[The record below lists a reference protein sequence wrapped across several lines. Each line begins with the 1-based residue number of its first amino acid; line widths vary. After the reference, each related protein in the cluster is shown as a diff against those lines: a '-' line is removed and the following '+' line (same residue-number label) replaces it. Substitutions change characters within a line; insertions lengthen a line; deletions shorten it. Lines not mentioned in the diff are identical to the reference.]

1 MGSYY
6 IMGSIGIGMPGNMR
20 FHQSRAIPIIW
31 SITVVH
37 LPSSKICNANRLIG
51 HEIEGTL
58 RHAVRI
64 TENNFCVR

>member
-6 IMGSIGIGMPGNMR
+6 IMGNIGIGMPGNMR
-20 FHQSRAIPIIW
+20 FHHSRAIPIIW

-37 LPSSKICNANRLIG
+37 LPSSGICNTNRLIG

-64 TENNFCVR
+64 TENNFWVR

>member
-6 IMGSIGIGMPGNMR
+6 IMGSIGIGIPGNMR

-37 LPSSKICNANRLIG
+37 LPSSRTYNTDRLIG

-64 TENNFCVR
+64 TENNFLVQ